1 VPAKLKELHA
11 AFLDE
16 SLVAV
21 REIELKLPSL
31 ELKLGKSNPEV
42 INEIFCATHS
52 IKGASDMLGLTAVAA
67 LTRELEM
74 LLDTIRSGAA
84 TLCDKHIIVL
94 RVAMKYLNTLLFAA
108 RNSDA
113 RDDNR
118 QVTNQ
123 QNVFKIIRALNQAID
138 AVEFDR
144 LYETIDPDYRPDSNV
159 SVVHS
164 SNEGSLREQYRAFP
178 ISLLLAQYPP
188 FVRKMSREVNKKIR
202 LNYDSSDGNIDQ
214 RVLAG
219 LGDCLLQLVR
229 NAVDHGIET
238 PDVRAKLGKD
248 IVGTITIQARCTAEN
263 IKVVV
268 SDDGRGL
275 ARAKLFQ
282 RACDIGLARTDER
295 MSGRQIDELIFHP
308 GLSTVSALSHYSG
321 CGIGMAI
328 VRRNINDLC
337 GDLGVRSSTGSGC
350 VFSIKLP
357 RHPSSCR
364 HNRRTTLPIAE
375 SR

>member
-1 VPAKLKELHA
+1 MPAKLKELHA

-94 RVAMKYLNTLLFAA
+94 RVTMKYLNTLLFAA

-159 SVVHS
+159 
-164 SNEGSLREQYRAFP
+164 
-178 ISLLLAQYPP
+178 
-188 FVRKMSREVNKKIR
+188 
-202 LNYDSSDGNIDQ
+202 
-214 RVLAG
+214 
-219 LGDCLLQLVR
+219 
-229 NAVDHGIET
+229 
-238 PDVRAKLGKD
+238 
-248 IVGTITIQARCTAEN
+248 
-263 IKVVV
+263 
-268 SDDGRGL
+268 
-275 ARAKLFQ
+275 
-282 RACDIGLARTDER
+282 
-295 MSGRQIDELIFHP
+295 
-308 GLSTVSALSHYSG
+308 
-321 CGIGMAI
+321 
-328 VRRNINDLC
+328 
-337 GDLGVRSSTGSGC
+337 
-350 VFSIKLP
+350 
-357 RHPSSCR
+357 
-364 HNRRTTLPIAE
+364 
-375 SR
+375 